1 MRFSRTNPNQ
11 TPGKH
16 YSRAQKSVS
25 NHSQQTN
32 QIKRHQRPNRPYT
45 QLRIMYI
52 MLNRISKLMVNEPD
66 GALQGALRYPSRN
79 I

>member
-1 MRFSRTNPNQ
+1 MFTHKRKRQHNS
-11 TPGKH
+11 H
-16 YSRAQKSVS
+16 AQKSVS

-32 QIKRHQRPNRPYT
+32 QIERHHRPHRSHT

-52 MLNRISKLMVNEPD
+52 MLNRICKYSNKKKIK
-66 GALQGALRYPSRN
+66 ALLISALLDVD

>member
-1 MRFSRTNPNQ
+1 M
-11 TPGKH
+11 
-16 YSRAQKSVS
+16 S

-32 QIKRHQRPNRPYT
+32 QIERHQRSNLPHT
-45 QLRIMYI
+45 QLLIMYI

-66 GALQGALRYPSRN
+66 GALQEALRYPSRN

>member
-25 NHSQQTN
+25 NHSQQN
-32 QIKRHQRPNRPYT
+32 FRVERHHRPHRSHT

-52 MLNRISKLMVNEPD
+52 MLNMIYKYSNKKKIKALLIS
-66 GALQGALRYPSRN
+66 ALLDVD